1 MGPRGQYLHRMNPW
15 VGLWAALPLVL
26 ISACGG
32 SSSSPDSAADLDLPI
47 PVFESAAVREVKGG
61 VIKACP
67 TATLGEMADSFFPD
81 ADWRDF
87 TATSGASVVELT
99 GSFYFQDL
107 PAEALI
113 QFVVEPVSGF
123 EATYIEI
130 NGQPGNLIQLSALLD
145 KMCEST

>member
-1 MGPRGQYLHRMNPW
+1 MIL
-15 VGLWAALPLVL
+15 L
-26 ISACGG
+26 SACGG
-32 SSSSPDSAADLDLPI
+32 GSSISDSGADLDLPI
-47 PVFESAAVREVKGG
+47 TVFESAAVREVKGG
-61 VIKACP
+61 IIKACP

-87 TATSGASVVELT
+87 TSTTGSSIVELT

-130 NGQPGNLIQLSALLD
+130 NGQPGNLIQLSALLQ